1 MSVSMHTRAQKDLA
15 EAPSVDFDLVTP
27 GPGQS
32 LAVRPRRQWYQARP
46 EDLSPLTVPEMETL
60 RTLDS
65 FGPAGATNDAIAKML
80 KQDRG
85 EVRQVLGG
93 QLMRKG
99 IVRMKGEKFFVDKVG
114 RVHLSGTLDSVRED

>member
-46 EDLSPLTVPEMETL
+46 EDLSPLTSEQMETL
-60 RTLDS
+60 RALDR
-65 FGPAGATNDAIAKML
+65 FGPAGATNDTLAKTL
-80 KQDRG
+80 GRSRE
-85 EVRQVLGG
+85 EVREVLGG

-99 IVRMKGEKFFVDKVG
+99 IVRSKGALFFVDKVG